1 MVYNV
6 GYLGNGKY
14 KSKYLVDSKWKH
26 TKQYLVWRTM
36 IMRCYDVKYSK
47 KHPTYKDC
55 TVCEEWHN
63 FQTFAKWFDEN
74 YYEIE
79 NTIMDLDKD
88 ILKNGNKIYCP
99 KYCVFVPQQINKLFT
114 LRTLNRG
121 AYPLGCHL
129 DGNKF
134 TVKLNKF
141 GNEVLIG
148 RTNNINEAFSIYKYE
163 KEKYVKEVA
172 DLYKDNIPLKLY
184 EALYKYQVNITD

>member
-1 MVYNV
+1 
-6 GYLGNGKY
+6 
-14 KSKYLVDSKWKH
+14 
-26 TKQYLVWRTM
+26 
-36 IMRCYDVKYSK
+36 
-47 KHPTYKDC
+47 
-55 TVCEEWHN
+55 
-63 FQTFAKWFDEN
+63 
-74 YYEIE
+74 
-79 NTIMDLDKD
+79 MDLDKD